1 MRLIQRVG
9 EGVLDTFR
17 NSANPFDL
25 MDHDGLL
32 TEFYGGT
39 VSYGHSY
46 SYYQRMLEQINHRYK
61 NLDVLEIG
69 KHKSP
74 RLNLASKPLTLALP
88 PNEPSAISST
98 FFISNTRCRSR
109 DGWSNQILL
118 E

>member
-1 MRLIQRVG
+1 MIHFTQLTNRRNKAHPFVRLIQRVG
-9 EGVLDTFR
+9 EGVLNTFR

-46 SYYQRMLEQINHRYK
+46 SYYQKLLEQINHRYK

-69 KHKSP
+69 KYNSSS
-74 RLNLASKPLTLALP
+74 LGLAL
-88 PNEPSAISST
+88 ESA
-98 FFISNTRCRSR
+98 
-109 DGWSNQILL
+109 LL
-118 E
+118 DLPL